1 MKKLWIFIALWG
13 MLVASCK
20 DGDLWDAV
28 HDLENRVEI
37 LEELCLQMNT
47 NVASLQSIVNV
58 LQDGDYI
65 TNVAPITQGDEEVG
79 FTISFGKHSPI
90 TIYHGH
96 SPALGVQAE
105 DGVFYWTLDGE
116 WLRSN
121 GQRLK
126 VEGEDGITPQLE
138 IREGYW
144 FLSTDNGTS
153 WTQLGKAT
161 GEDGDSMFESVTQDG
176 DYVYFVLADGSSFI
190 ISKNKSVAVLF
201 SQQKDIPI
209 SASENVLIDYMLFGL
224 GMNPIIEIDLPN
236 GWKAE
241 ISSKT
246 ASTGTI
252 TFSYAQAVFLTQDII
267 VRVVGDDDVT
277 TETVLSFIGN
287 TTEELYIPDRFFKS
301 ILFSAGF
308 DMDGDDVLTRADAI
322 AWNNGTQAKELDISR
337 IYITSLEGIQY
348 FSALTKLDCSD
359 NEKLSVLDLSGLV
372 NLKELT
378 CSYNEKLS
386 ALDLSGLVNLKEL
399 TCSYNEKLSAL
410 DLSGL
415 VNLENVVCRHN
426 QIDSLI
432 IKDLNNLKTVDCMY
446 NKISHLVIDNCPA
459 LVKLNCENNLLTSL
473 DSINCVT
480 LESLYCRENLLTTV
494 DANKFPML
502 TSLGCSG
509 DQLTNVNVERCLKL
523 SYLDI
528 SYAQLTNLNL
538 ENNTLLSKLHCNCNS
553 LLTNLDVTHN
563 SALEWLD
570 CAFCQLESLKIGDSP
585 VLTYIR
591 CEDNQLTTLDVSG
604 CPALEQLSCEENQ
617 LTTLDVS
624 HCPKLHLLHC
634 SDNNLEILDV
644 SKTSIRGVAS
654 FSYFLK
660 CNMWSLRTLYVG
672 TYPIEGITYDRT
684 EECISPYT
692 DIVKV

>member
-236 GWKAE
+236 RWKAE

-301 ILFSAGF
+301 VLFSAGF

-337 IYITSLEGIQY
+337 INITSLEGIQY
-348 FSALTKLDCSD
+348 FSALTKLDCSY
-359 NEKLSVLDLSGLV
+359 NEKLSV
-372 NLKELT
+372 
-378 CSYNEKLS
+378 
-386 ALDLSGLVNLKEL
+386 LDLSGLVNLKEL

-459 LVKLNCENNLLTSL
+459 LVKLDCGNNLLTSL

-523 SYLDI
+523 SHLDI

-538 ENNTLLSKLHCNCNS
+538 ENNTLLSKLSCTSNS

-604 CPALEQLSCEENQ
+604 CPTLDDLDCSNNQ
-617 LTTLDVS
+617 LTTLNITNCVALRRMECDSNQLKTLDVS
-624 HCPKLHLLHC
+624 HCPDLYLLNC
-634 SDNNLEILDV
+634 SDNNLETLDV
-644 SKTSIRGVAS
+644 SKTDIGHRIYPD
-654 FSYFLK
+654 SYYLK
-660 CNMWSLRTLYVG
+660 CNIWSLRTLYVG